1 MQRST
6 VNVVIW
12 DVIAFLE
19 AMHFK
24 LPFWDYC
31 SPQRWKENRE
41 RIAEI
46 LAQMLGCVHIASITT
61 VW

>member
-6 VNVVIW
+6 VNVVIR
-12 DVIAFLE
+12 DAIAVFE

-24 LPFWDYC
+24 LPVWGYC

-46 LAQMLGCVHIASITT
+46 LAQMRGWDITDFG
-61 VW
+61 